1 MADSLARIK
10 ERGREM
16 ACVKMADRIANLQ
29 PPPAHW
35 DREKKECYL
44 AEARTIHAELSFASK
59 HLADRLWAKIEAYKA
74 Y

>member
-59 HLADRLWAKIEAYKA
+59 HLADRLWSKIEDYKA